1 MTEDQKNMLAV
12 FGGLAMIGLLM
23 RSKGEINEQQLAE
36 QSFEIAQF
44 MATEHRRI
52 SDGTYN
58 E

>member
-1 MTEDQKNMLAV
+1 MSEDHKNLV
-12 FGGLAMIGLLM
+12 TFYSGLAMLGLLL

-36 QSFEIAQF
+36 DSFQIAEF

-52 SDGTYN
+52 SDGSYS